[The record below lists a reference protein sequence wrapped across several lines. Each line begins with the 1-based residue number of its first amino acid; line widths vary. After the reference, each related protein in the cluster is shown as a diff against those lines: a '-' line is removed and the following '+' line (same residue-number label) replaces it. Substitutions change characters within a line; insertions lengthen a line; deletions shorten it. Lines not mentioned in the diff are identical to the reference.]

1 MKGIEG
7 GCARGF
13 DEKEVPTCI
22 SLEERRGREQH
33 EQQRRI
39 KLKIK
44 EGGKKIKK
52 DDRFFKYKSA
62 VAKEKRYF

>member
-7 GCARGF
+7 GCTRGF
-13 DEKEVPTCI
+13 DEKEVPTYI
-22 SLEERRGREQH
+22 SLEERRERG

>member
-22 SLEERRGREQH
+22 SLEERRERGK
-33 EQQRRI
+33 QQRRI

>member
-1 MKGIEG
+1 MYKRIRRERGSNLYLFRRKEG
-7 GCARGF
+7 EG
-13 DEKEVPTCI
+13 T
-22 SLEERRGREQH
+22 

-52 DDRFFKYKSA
+52 DDQFFKYKSA

>member
-1 MKGIEG
+1 MYLFRRKEEEG
-7 GCARGF
+7 
-13 DEKEVPTCI
+13 T
-22 SLEERRGREQH
+22 

>member
-22 SLEERRGREQH
+22 SLEERRGRG

-44 EGGKKIKK
+44 EGEKKIRK